1 MKFEEVATPKP
12 GAGQALVRIEA
23 AGVNFIDTYHRS
35 GAYTARFPLIPGQ
48 EGAGAV
54 VEIGAGVSEVRVG
67 DRVAFASGSGTY
79 AELVALPAARLVVV
93 PEGVTTRQAAAV
105 MLQGMTAHY
114 LATSTYP
121 LGPEDTCLVHA
132 AAGGVGLLL
141 CQFAKSRGARVFGT
155 VSTEEKA
162 RRARE
167 AGADQTIHYTTED
180 FVAETRRLTGG
191 EGVQVVYDGVGRDT
205 FEKSLDALA
214 VRGTMVLFGQ
224 ASGAVPPFDA
234 QLLSR
239 KGSLYLTRPTLAH
252 YTRGAARAGNRRAR
266 PGYGRETLGA
276 DLPGA
281 AARRSGRGAQPSR
294 VASHVREAFV
304 DTVGV
309 SCLLRETIRA
319 PAAVAGNTSTVT
331 PEKTPRSRRAPGCSS
346 SGCSPCSSRAARSRS

>member
-1 MKFEEVATPKP
+1 MKAIRADAP
-12 GAGQALVRIEA
+12 GGPETLRLVDVPDLRPREGEALVRIEA

-35 GAYTARFPLIPGQ
+35 GAYAARFPLIPGQ
-48 EGAGAV
+48 EGAGTV

-67 DRVAFASGSGTY
+67 DRVAFASGSGAY
-79 AELVALPAARLVVV
+79 AELVAMPAARLVVV
-93 PEGVTTRQAAAV
+93 PDGVTARQAAAV

-121 LGPEDTCLVHA
+121 LGPDDTCLVHA

-191 EGVQVVYDGVGRDT
+191 EGAQVVYDGVGRDT

-252 YTRGAARAGNRRAR
+252 YTRTREELLERAT
-266 PGYGRETLGA
+266 EVLG
-276 DLPGA
+276 
-281 AARRSGRGAQPSR
+281 R
-294 VASHVREAFV
+294 VAAGKLSVRIFRELPLAEAAEAHR
-304 DTVGV
+304 
-309 SCLLRETIRA
+309 LLE
-319 PAAVAGNTSTVT
+319 
-331 PEKTPRSRRAPGCSS
+331 SRRT
-346 SGCSPCSSRAARSRS
+346 SGKLLLIP

>member
-1 MKFEEVATPKP
+1 MKAIRADAPGGTETLRLVDVPDPKP
-12 GAGQALVRIEA
+12 REGEALVRIEA
-23 AGVNFIDTYHRS
+23 AGINFIDTYHRS
-35 GAYTARFPLIPGQ
+35 GAYAARFPLIPGQ

-121 LGPEDTCLVHA
+121 LGPDDTCLVHA

-141 CQFAKSRGARVFGT
+141 CQLAKSRGARVFGT

-191 EGVQVVYDGVGRDT
+191 EGAQVVYDGVGRDT

-252 YTRGAARAGNRRAR
+252 YTRTREELLGRAT
-266 PGYGRETLGA
+266 EVLG
-276 DLPGA
+276 
-281 AARRSGRGAQPSR
+281 R
-294 VASHVREAFV
+294 VAAGKLSVRIFRELPLAEAAEAHR
-304 DTVGV
+304 
-309 SCLLRETIRA
+309 LLE
-319 PAAVAGNTSTVT
+319 
-331 PEKTPRSRRAPGCSS
+331 SRRT
-346 SGCSPCSSRAARSRS
+346 SGKLLLIP

>member
-1 MKFEEVATPKP
+1 MKAIRADAP
-12 GAGQALVRIEA
+12 GGPETLRLVDVPDPRPREGEALVRIEA
-23 AGVNFIDTYHRS
+23 AGINFIDTYHRS
-35 GAYTARFPLIPGQ
+35 GAYAARFPLIPGQ
-48 EGAGAV
+48 EGAGTV

-67 DRVAFASGSGTY
+67 DRVAFASGPGTY

-93 PEGVTTRQAAAV
+93 PDGLTTRQAAAV

-121 LGPEDTCLVHA
+121 LGPDDTCLVHA

-191 EGVQVVYDGVGRDT
+191 EGAQVVYDGVGRDT
-205 FEKSLDALA
+205 FEKSLDSLA

-252 YTRGAARAGNRRAR
+252 YTRTREELLERA
-266 PGYGRETLGA
+266 TDVLG
-276 DLPGA
+276 
-281 AARRSGRGAQPSR
+281 R
-294 VASHVREAFV
+294 VAAGKLSVRIFRELPVAEAAEAHR
-304 DTVGV
+304 
-309 SCLLRETIRA
+309 LLE
-319 PAAVAGNTSTVT
+319 
-331 PEKTPRSRRAPGCSS
+331 SRRT
-346 SGCSPCSSRAARSRS
+346 SGKLLLIP

>member
-1 MKFEEVATPKP
+1 MKAIRADAP
-12 GAGQALVRIEA
+12 GGPETLRLVDVPDPRPREGEALVRIEA

-35 GAYTARFPLIPGQ
+35 GAYAARFPLIPGQ
-48 EGAGAV
+48 EGAGPV

-93 PEGVTTRQAAAV
+93 PDGVTTRQAAAV
-105 MLQGMTAHY
+105 MLQGMTAQY

-121 LGPEDTCLVHA
+121 LGPDDTCLVHA

-191 EGVQVVYDGVGRDT
+191 EGAQVVYDGVGRDT

-234 QLLSR
+234 QVLSR

-252 YTRGAARAGNRRAR
+252 YTRTREELLERAT
-266 PGYGRETLGA
+266 EVLG
-276 DLPGA
+276 
-281 AARRSGRGAQPSR
+281 R
-294 VASHVREAFV
+294 VAAGKLSVRIFRELPLAEAAEAHR
-304 DTVGV
+304 
-309 SCLLRETIRA
+309 LLE
-319 PAAVAGNTSTVT
+319 
-331 PEKTPRSRRAPGCSS
+331 SRRT
-346 SGCSPCSSRAARSRS
+346 SGKLLLIP

>member
-1 MKFEEVATPKP
+1 MKAIRADAP
-12 GAGQALVRIEA
+12 GGPETLRLVDVPDPRPREGEALVRIEA
-23 AGVNFIDTYHRS
+23 AGINFIDTYHRS
-35 GAYTARFPLIPGQ
+35 GAYAARFPLLPGQ

-67 DRVAFASGSGTY
+67 DRVAFASGPGAY
-79 AELVALPAARLVVV
+79 AELVALPAARLVIV
-93 PEGVTTRQAAAV
+93 PDGVTTRQAAAV

-121 LGPEDTCLVHA
+121 LGPDDTCLVHA

-141 CQFAKSRGARVFGT
+141 CQLAKSRGARVFGT

-180 FVAETRRLTGG
+180 FAAETRRLTGG
-191 EGVQVVYDGVGRDT
+191 EGAQVAYDGVGRDT

-224 ASGAVPPFDA
+224 ASGAVPPFDP

-239 KGSLYLTRPTLAH
+239 KGSLYLTRPTLVH
-252 YTRGAARAGNRRAR
+252 YTRTREELLGRA
-266 PGYGRETLGA
+266 TDVLG
-276 DLPGA
+276 
-281 AARRSGRGAQPSR
+281 R
-294 VASHVREAFV
+294 VAAGKLSVRIFRELPLAEAAEAHR
-304 DTVGV
+304 
-309 SCLLRETIRA
+309 LLE
-319 PAAVAGNTSTVT
+319 
-331 PEKTPRSRRAPGCSS
+331 SRRT
-346 SGCSPCSSRAARSRS
+346 SGKLLLIP

>member
-1 MKFEEVATPKP
+1 MKAIRADAP
-12 GAGQALVRIEA
+12 GGSETLRLVDVPEPRPREGEALVRIEA
-23 AGVNFIDTYHRS
+23 AGINFIDTYHRS
-35 GAYTARFPLIPGQ
+35 GAYAARFPLLPGQ

-67 DRVAFASGSGTY
+67 DRVAFASGPGTY

-121 LGPEDTCLVHA
+121 LGPDDTCLVHA

-141 CQFAKSRGARVFGT
+141 CQLAKSRGARVFGT

-180 FVAETRRLTGG
+180 FGAETRRLTGG
-191 EGVQVVYDGVGRDT
+191 EGAQVVYDGVGRDT

-252 YTRGAARAGNRRAR
+252 YTRTREELLERA
-266 PGYGRETLGA
+266 TDVLG
-276 DLPGA
+276 
-281 AARRSGRGAQPSR
+281 R
-294 VASHVREAFV
+294 VAAGKLSVRIFRELPLAEAAEAHR
-304 DTVGV
+304 
-309 SCLLRETIRA
+309 LLE
-319 PAAVAGNTSTVT
+319 
-331 PEKTPRSRRAPGCSS
+331 SRRT
-346 SGCSPCSSRAARSRS
+346 SGKLLLIP

>member
-1 MKFEEVATPKP
+1 MKAIRADAPGGTETLRLVDVPDPKP
-12 GAGQALVRIEA
+12 REGEALVRIEA
-23 AGVNFIDTYHRS
+23 AGINFIDTYHRS
-35 GAYTARFPLIPGQ
+35 GAYAARFPLIPGQ

-121 LGPEDTCLVHA
+121 LGPDDTCLVHA

-141 CQFAKSRGARVFGT
+141 CQLAKSRGARVFGT

-162 RRARE
+162 RGARE

-191 EGVQVVYDGVGRDT
+191 EGAQVVYDGVGRDT

-252 YTRGAARAGNRRAR
+252 YTRTREELLGRAT
-266 PGYGRETLGA
+266 EVLG
-276 DLPGA
+276 
-281 AARRSGRGAQPSR
+281 R
-294 VASHVREAFV
+294 VAAGKLSVRIFRELPLAEAAEAHR
-304 DTVGV
+304 
-309 SCLLRETIRA
+309 LLE
-319 PAAVAGNTSTVT
+319 
-331 PEKTPRSRRAPGCSS
+331 SRRT
-346 SGCSPCSSRAARSRS
+346 SGKLLLIP